1 MLAPRRPATGPALRV
16 GETFRPDHVD
26 VAGAEASR
34 PPGRRDAM
42 NLGIVA
48 AVFPI
53 IFLGE
58 LPDKTM
64 FASLVLSSRG
74 RPRAVW
80 VGAAGAFLVHAAI
93 ATTVGAGLF
102 AVLPTRAVDGV
113 VAALFL
119 AGAIYAFVEGN
130 RDEHELVSHEA
141 ATHRRVV
148 TTAFV
153 VIFIA
158 EWGDLTQI
166 LTANLAVHY
175 HAPLSVAVGAVLA
188 VWTVAAIAVVSGQ
201 GLLRYVKISVVR
213 RVTGV
218 VLLGLAAYA
227 AWSAIPH

>member
-1 MLAPRRPATGPALRV
+1 
-16 GETFRPDHVD
+16 
-26 VAGAEASR
+26 
-34 PPGRRDAM
+34 M

-80 VGAAGAFLVHAAI
+80 VGAAGAFLVHATI

-102 AVLPTRAVDGV
+102 AVLPTRAVD
-113 VAALFL
+113 
-119 AGAIYAFVEGN
+119 AGAIYAFVEGSHA
-130 RDEHELVSHEA
+130 EQELVDHEA

-188 VWTVAAIAVVSGQ
+188 LWTVAAIAVVSGQ
-201 GLLRYVKISVVR
+201 GLLRYVKISAVR

-218 VLLGLAAYA
+218 VLLGLAAFA

>member
-1 MLAPRRPATGPALRV
+1 
-16 GETFRPDHVD
+16 
-26 VAGAEASR
+26 
-34 PPGRRDAM
+34 M

-80 VGAAGAFLVHAAI
+80 VGASGAFLVHVAI

-119 AGAIYAFVEGN
+119 GAAIYAFVEGN
-130 RDEHELVSHEA
+130 RDEHQLVAREA

-175 HAPLSVAVGAVLA
+175 HAPLSVAVGALLA
-188 VWTVAAIAVVSGQ
+188 LWSVAAIAVVSGQ
-201 GLLRYVKISVVR
+201 SLLRYVKVSVVR

-218 VLLGLAAYA
+218 VLLGLAAFA